1 MVKKGKSKTGIFII
15 VPILLILIIS
25 ISVYMKNK
33 GFFNKTDE
41 IDVSNVILNE
51 EFFSSMSEK
60 ELIHYKIL
68 NSIDYFKN
76 VSGELEKTDVKY
88 GDNLKVNYV
97 IDVENRRGYVHSI
110 SEAEDSEIICD
121 NGNQLQIDNVKKSY
135 REFKLEVY
143 PKDETLKK
151 LKSKNRYSEK
161 EGYMERRD
169 SEYILGADYS
179 VFDQEFSPGELK
191 DYSTWD
197 IKGEEN
203 YLGRNCVLIE
213 GNLGSVGK
221 SGDKTFR
228 KLVDKDTGM
237 ILKSERLNSKGEVV
251 LSTIVKSM
259 KINENINSKVFEKNL
274 KGYTKIDKV
283 ESEEKS

>member
-25 ISVYMKNK
+25 ISAYMKNK

-135 REFKLEVY
+135 REFQLEVR

-151 LKSKNRYSEK
+151 LKPKNRYSEK
-161 EGYMERRD
+161 AGYMVRRD
-169 SEYILGADYS
+169 AEYILGADDS
-179 VFDQEFSPGELK
+179 VFDQEFSSGELK
-191 DYSTWD
+191 DYNTWD

-251 LSTIVKSM
+251 LSTIVKSL

-274 KGYTKIDKV
+274 KGYMKIDKV
-283 ESEEKS
+283 ESEDKS

>member
-1 MVKKGKSKTGIFII
+1 MVKKGKSKTRIFII
-15 VPILLILIIS
+15 VPILLILIIA
-25 ISVYMKNK
+25 ISAYMKNK

-76 VSGELEKTDVKY
+76 VVGELETTDVKY
-88 GDNLKVNYV
+88 GNNGKVVYV
-97 IDVENRRGYVHSI
+97 IDVESRRGYVHSI
-110 SEAEDSEIICD
+110 SEGDDREIICD

-135 REFKLEVY
+135 REFQLEVR

-151 LKSKNRYSEK
+151 LKPKNRYSEK
-161 EGYMERRD
+161 EGYMRRND
-169 SEYILGADYS
+169 SEYILGADDS
-179 VFDQEFSPGELK
+179 VFDQEFSSGELK

-203 YLGRNCVLIE
+203 YLGRNCVVIE
-213 GNLGSVGK
+213 GDLGSVGK

-251 LSTIVKSM
+251 LSTIVKSL

-274 KGYTKIDKV
+274 KGYMKIDKV
-283 ESEEKS
+283 ESQDKS